1 MFTIKQMRYKV
12 LTIVFIEIQGYQ
24 VINNINIKLM
34 QLEWTKMELFRRIY
48 GFSMFL

>member
-1 MFTIKQMRYKV
+1 MRYKV

-24 VINNINIKLM
+24 VINNINMKLM
-34 QLEWTKMELFRRIY
+34 QPEWTKTELFQRSY